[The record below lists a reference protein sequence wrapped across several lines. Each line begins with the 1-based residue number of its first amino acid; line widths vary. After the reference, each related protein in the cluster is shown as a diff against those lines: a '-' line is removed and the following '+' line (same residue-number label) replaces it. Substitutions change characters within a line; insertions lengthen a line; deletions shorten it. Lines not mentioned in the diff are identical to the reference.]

1 MLSAKEKLK
10 NAMSDSSQELDELSR
25 KIRETFAGV
34 YLNEQVA
41 VDSLKMSLDK
51 LSLQESA
58 VDFEGP
64 NKAKIEILAKIDKIS
79 LFLVEDVRD
88 LSL

>member
-1 MLSAKEKLK
+1 
-10 NAMSDSSQELDELSR
+10 
-25 KIRETFAGV
+25 
-34 YLNEQVA
+34 
-41 VDSLKMSLDK
+41 

-64 NKAKIEILAKIDKIS
+64 NKEKMEILAKIDKIS